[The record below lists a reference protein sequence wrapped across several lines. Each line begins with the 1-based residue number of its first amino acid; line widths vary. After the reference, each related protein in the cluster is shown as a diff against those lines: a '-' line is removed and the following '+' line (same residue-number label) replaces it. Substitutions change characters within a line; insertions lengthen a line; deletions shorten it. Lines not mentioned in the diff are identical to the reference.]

1 MLVEHSIPD
10 SIDELINEPI
20 DVVVL
25 VAPDQACLSQQF
37 VDALAMMKTHGRAAV
52 LVIFPRVVEA
62 EILARASN
70 AGADHCVV
78 APSSRD
84 LFAHIERARSL
95 RRHSDAEDDPLD
107 TFWRTRSLHQ

>member
-10 SIDELINEPI
+10 SIHGRIDEPI

-25 VAPDQACLSQQF
+25 VAPDQAGLSQQF
-37 VDALAMMKTHGRAAV
+37 VDALATMKTHGGAAV
-52 LVIFPRVVEA
+52 LVVFPRVVDA
-62 EILARASN
+62 EILQRASS

-78 APSSRD
+78 APSSRE

-95 RRHSDAEDDPLD
+95 RRQADADDDPLD
-107 TFWRTRSLHQ
+107 TFWRTRSHRP